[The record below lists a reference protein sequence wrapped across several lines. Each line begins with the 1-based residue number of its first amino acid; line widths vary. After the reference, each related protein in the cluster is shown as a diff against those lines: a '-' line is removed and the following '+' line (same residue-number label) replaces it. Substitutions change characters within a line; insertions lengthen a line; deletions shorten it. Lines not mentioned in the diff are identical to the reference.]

1 MASNIL
7 ENIDL
12 KSIVSDMLEDE
23 SFQKQ
28 LLALSDGLYDRYRI
42 KVMNTIGGFQKGI
55 NASDDVGLPDIIDK
69 HGHISL
75 KGLLPIAMKFLS
87 GNQGQNQP
95 QASNT
100 PKELIL

>member
-12 KSIVSDMLEDE
+12 KGIVSDMLDDE

-28 LLALSDGLYDRYRI
+28 LLALTDGLYDRYRL
-42 KVMNTIGGFQKGI
+42 KVMSTIGGFQKGL
-55 NASDDVGLPDIIDK
+55 NSSDDIGPDIIDK
-69 HGHISL
+69 HGHLSL
-75 KGLLPIAMKFLS
+75 KGILPIALKFLS

-95 QASNT
+95 QPSNT